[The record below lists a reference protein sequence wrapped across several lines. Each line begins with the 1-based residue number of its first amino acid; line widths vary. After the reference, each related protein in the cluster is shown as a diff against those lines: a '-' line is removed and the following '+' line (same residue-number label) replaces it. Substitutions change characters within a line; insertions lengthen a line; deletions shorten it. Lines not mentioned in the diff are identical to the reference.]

1 MPRALKV
8 FRTAAGFHDAYVAAP
23 SRKAALAAW
32 GADVDLF
39 ARGIAEQVTDPQLTA
54 EPLKKPGEVV
64 MLSRGGL
71 ADQLK
76 ALGPRRKKAAA
87 AKPEKVT
94 SKKAKPP
101 SRARLDKAEAAL
113 DAAERRHA
121 AEMAKLEAEQAKLQ
135 KKIDALAAH
144 HQREIVKLKQQR
156 KEADADYRDALD
168 AWSG

>member
-32 GADVDLF
+32 GAEVDLF
-39 ARGIAEQVTDPQLTA
+39 ARGIAEQVTDPKLTA
-54 EPLKKPGEVV
+54 EPLRKPGEVI

-76 ALGPRRKKAAA
+76 ALGPRKKKAQA
-87 AKPEKVT
+87 AKPDKAAP
-94 SKKAKPP
+94 KKANPP

-135 KKIDALAAH
+135 KKIDALAAR
-144 HQREIVKLKQQR
+144 HQREAIRLKQRR